1 MTEDSADRLEEELRG
16 HNVDVQSLDP
26 GDPLE
31 LTYLTAFPATE
42 VNHTEMGQAL
52 TALVE
57 LAEAGEWEPSRVEAT
72 VLRTDDDVQA
82 TWHAEA
88 EWFRELVTYGI
99 SETEFSTRVLETVE

>member
-1 MTEDSADRLEEELRG
+1 MAEVSTDRLEEELRG

-31 LTYLTAFPATE
+31 LTYLTAFPGPE

-52 TALVE
+52 TAFVE
-57 LAEAGEWEPSRVEAT
+57 LAAAGEWEPSRVEAT
-72 VLRTDDDVQA
+72 VLRSDDDVQA

-88 EWFRELVTYGI
+88 EWFRELASYDIT
-99 SETEFSTRVLETVE
+99 ETEFSTRVLETVE